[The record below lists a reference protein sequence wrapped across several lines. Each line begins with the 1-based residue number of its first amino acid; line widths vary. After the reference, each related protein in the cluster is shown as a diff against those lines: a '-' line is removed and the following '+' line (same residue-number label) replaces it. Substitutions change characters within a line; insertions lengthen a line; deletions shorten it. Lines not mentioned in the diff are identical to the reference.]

1 MTPKEA
7 EEYYGK
13 EQAIEIWEEINLYE
27 INVVSTPKGIDL
39 PKYVWEKA
47 FEKINL

>member
-13 EQAIEIWEEINLYE
+13 ELSREIWEQFDLSNLNVRDTPEGLDIPKHEWEI
-27 INVVSTPKGIDL
+27 VRSTL
-39 PKYVWEKA
+39 
-47 FEKINL
+47 L

>member
-13 EQAIEIWEEINLYE
+13 ELSREIWDNFDLSNL
-27 INVVSTPKGIDL
+27 NVKDTPDGLDI
-39 PKYVWEKA
+39 PKYEWES
-47 FEKINL
+47 IRSTL